1 MNSKPKKNI
10 EDILSALPH
19 IEPPDDFDF
28 RVRAG
33 ITSRKI
39 SVDRPLSMFWAKLAL
54 PALAG
59 LALAVM
65 FFGGLDRQTDRST
78 GSISSAD
85 ASPALSEPEQHD
97 MAAHR
102 NETITPPEAPV
113 RSVQGSKV
121 DDADPAVARRDGLK
135 RSLTPDGRAQKI
147 ISTPKPAATDGG
159 SFEEAGR
166 AGNRIMPRGFEIAD
180 DARPDEE
187 AEPEAGYIEVLDLLK
202 MIGITASRSN
212 AGWHA
217 DSVREGSIAEKN
229 GARPGDIIIAVD
241 ANDIR
246 SVLRL
251 KGRHDV
257 NSITVERGGN
267 TIKLRLSPN

>member
-1 MNSKPKKNI
+1 MNRKAKEKI

-19 IEPPDDFDF
+19 IEPPDDFDL
-28 RVRAG
+28 RVKSRIA
-33 ITSRKI
+33 SRKS
-39 SVDRPLSMFWAKLAL
+39 SVDRPLSLFWAKLAL
-54 PALAG
+54 PALAA
-59 LALAVM
+59 LALAVV
-65 FFGGLDRQTDRST
+65 FFGGLDRQTDRRS
-78 GSISSAD
+78 GSISSVEV
-85 ASPALSEPEQHD
+85 SPAVSEPEERD
-97 MAAHR
+97 LAADQ
-102 NETITPPEAPV
+102 NETRTLPEVKRNSGHA
-113 RSVQGSKV
+113 SKV
-121 DDADPAVARRDGLK
+121 EDPAPAVARRDGLK
-135 RSLTPDGRAQKI
+135 RLLTPDVGAQKI
-147 ISTPKPAATDGG
+147 SSTPKPAAIDGG

-166 AGNRIMPRGFEIAD
+166 AGNRILPRGFEIAD

-187 AEPEAGYIEVLDLLK
+187 AEPEAGYIEVSDLLK
-202 MIGITASRSN
+202 MIGINASRSN

-257 NSITVERGGN
+257 SSITVERGGN
-267 TIKLRLSPN
+267 TIKLRLAPH